1 MQGSEQCVKRRS
13 ADEWGSR
20 HPHRRV
26 GDLSGRHRNRVCVGE
41 ERKRKWAS
49 RLAATDALV

>member
-1 MQGSEQCVKRRS
+1 MNGG
-13 ADEWGSR
+13 ADTHADVG
-20 HPHRRV
+20 

-49 RLAATDALV
+49 SRLAATDALT

>member
-1 MQGSEQCVKRRS
+1 MQEREQRVKRRS

-26 GDLSGRHRNRVCVGE
+26 GDLSGRHRNSVCVGE
-41 ERKRKWAS
+41 KRKRKWAS